1 METIKN
7 VGLEKPMTIKQKPSK
22 PTDAKPGNGFGE
34 VKKGVITP
42 NPKPLEPK
50 QIQIQK

>member
-7 VGLEKPMTIKQKPSK
+7 VGLEKPMEVKPSPSK
-22 PTDAKPGNGFGE
+22 KSDAKPGNGFGE

-42 NPKPLEPK
+42 NPKPLEPR